1 MIDDLIP
8 HRLDAL
14 HARVRSAYDGI
25 GHSSGRPYIYFVY
38 PPEQER
44 AVRRLAAET
53 LRSDEVIC
61 FHHLDVLPLTIAAI
75 AGQEERR
82 QQLLADPLASG
93 AAGDIVRRWARALLQ
108 AITTT
113 LQSPVTGGK
122 PVIVLSGLAAL
133 HPLGNPTALMEGI
146 AEQEPR
152 DPHTN
157 RVLPIVLLV
166 PGTRPAQTSRQYR
179 FLGLERCLLDF
190 YRGEE
195 L

>member
-1 MIDDLIP
+1 MIDLLP
-8 HRLDAL
+8 HRLEAVRT
-14 HARVRSAYDGI
+14 RVRTAYDGI

-44 AVRRLAAET
+44 AVRLMVEDT
-53 LRSDEVIC
+53 LRADATIC
-61 FHHLDVLPLTIAAI
+61 FHHLDLLPLTIAAI
-75 AGQEERR
+75 KDQEERR
-82 QQLLADPLASG
+82 QQLLADPRASG
-93 AAGDIVRRWARALLQ
+93 AAGDILRRWARALIQ
-108 AITTT
+108 AITAT
-113 LQSPVTGGK
+113 LERPATSGK
-122 PVIVLSGLAAL
+122 PAIVLSGLAAL
-133 HPLGNPTALMEGI
+133 HPLGNPTTMMEGI

-157 RVLPIVLLV
+157 RVLPIILLV

-179 FLGLERCLLDF
+179 FLGLERCTLDF

>member
-1 MIDDLIP
+1 MIDLLP

-14 HARVRSAYDGI
+14 RARVRSAYDGI
-25 GHSSGRPYIYFVY
+25 GHSSGRPYIYVVY

-53 LRSDEVIC
+53 LRSDEAIC
-61 FHHLDVLPLTIAAI
+61 FHHLDVLPITIAAI
-75 AGQEERR
+75 KGQEERR
-82 QQLLADPLASG
+82 QQLLADPLAPD
-93 AAGDIVRRWARALLQ
+93 AAGDIVRRWSRSLLQ
-108 AITTT
+108 AITAT
-113 LQSPVTGGK
+113 LESPGSTGK

-179 FLGLERCLLDF
+179 FLGLERCVLDF

>member
-1 MIDDLIP
+1 MIDLLS
-8 HRLDAL
+8 HRLEEVRT
-14 HARVRSAYDGI
+14 RVRTAYDGI

-44 AVRRLAAET
+44 AVRRQIDDT
-53 LRSDEVIC
+53 LRSDEIIC
-61 FHHLDVLPLTIAAI
+61 FHHLDLLTLTIAAI
-75 AGQEERR
+75 KDQEERR
-82 QQLLADPLASG
+82 QQLLADPRAPG
-93 AAGDIVRRWARALLQ
+93 AAGDILRRWARALLQ
-108 AITTT
+108 AITAT
-113 LQSPVTGGK
+113 LESPATSGK
-122 PVIVLSGLAAL
+122 PAIVLSGLAAL
-133 HPLGNPTALMEGI
+133 HPLGNPTTMMESI

-157 RVLPIVLLV
+157 RVLPIILLV

-179 FLGLERCLLDF
+179 FLGLERCTLDF